1 MVLGIVQQHRGWIE
15 CASEANQ
22 GTCFTLYLPRHRQ
35 PEEEKAALPQVTSEE
50 PSTYK
55 QGTILIA
62 DDEPALR
69 ELARMVL
76 EGEGYQV
83 LPASDGK
90 EAVEIYER
98 EGPRTDLVILD
109 LTMPRLSG
117 QDAFHQ
123 LLAINPWVRVLFTS
137 GFSKQHVSQA
147 DHERIL
153 GFISKPFKPD
163 ELKKTVR
170 QALDEIRGSIV
181 KSVDRPPQ
189 EEPQG

>member
-1 MVLGIVQQHRGWIE
+1 
-15 CASEANQ
+15 
-22 GTCFTLYLPRHRQ
+22 
-35 PEEEKAALPQVTSEE
+35 
-50 PSTYK
+50 
-55 QGTILIA
+55 
-62 DDEPALR
+62 LR

-76 EGEGYQV
+76 EGEGYEV
-83 LPASDGK
+83 LLASDGK

-98 EGPRTDLVILD
+98 ESQRTDLVILD

-123 LLAINPWVRVLFTS
+123 ILAINPRVRVLFTS

-163 ELKKTVR
+163 DLKTAVR
-170 QALDEIRGSIV
+170 VALDEIRGSIV
-181 KSVDRPPQ
+181 KSVDRPPP